1 MCQVLPKLSFFFVF
15 LYRMNAA
22 NAPRNTS
29 GGGPAKLVVGVVF
42 LILVLVAL
50 YYLYQYLYGKNP
62 SQGSVD
68 LLTGNIPMTQTVQ
81 DASGNKSVAINQLS
95 GVLDGGEYSTSFWM
109 YVADT
114 KGLAGTSQLAHLME
128 ISKDRVP
135 IAQASR
141 GNTLLFVG
149 LSPVDG
155 TLVVR
160 QNTSDPS
167 TYAID
172 NTLGDANG
180 TSTKYP
186 LEGLIKNYNSSASP
200 YKNDSRCD
208 IINGIEYQRWI
219 LVTVVGNGR
228 TLDVYIDGKLARS
241 CVYQS
246 SFALNSSD
254 GKATAYFGL
263 NNDSKLKGYFS
274 AGKFY
279 NYALTPDAVW
289 ALYQQGPGGSF
300 SITDWFKNLFNV
312 NVSFSNIAGTQ

>member
-1 MCQVLPKLSFFFVF
+1 
-15 LYRMNAA
+15 MNAA
-22 NAPRNTS
+22 NAPRNT
-29 GGGPAKLVVGVVF
+29 GGGPTKLVLGVVF
-42 LILVLVAL
+42 LILVLVGL
-50 YYLYQYLYGKNP
+50 YYLYQFLYGKSP
-62 SQGSVD
+62 TQGSVD
-68 LLTGNIPMTQTVQ
+68 ILTGNIPMTKTIQ
-81 DASGNKSVAINQLS
+81 DASNNTAVAITQLS
-95 GVLDGGEYSTSFWM
+95 GILDGGEYSTSFWI

-114 KGLAGTSQLAHLME
+114 KGFAGTSSLSHLLE
-128 ISKDRVP
+128 ISRDRVNV
-135 IAQASR
+135 AQSNR
-141 GNTLLFVG
+141 GGTLVFVG

-160 QNTSDPS
+160 QNTSDS
-167 TYAID
+167 ETYGID
-172 NTLGDANG
+172 NKLGETSG
-180 TSTKYP
+180 TSKKYP
-186 LEGLIKNYNSSASP
+186 LSGLIANYNAGQSP
-200 YKNDSRCD
+200 YKNDTRCD

-246 SFALNSSD
+246 SFALGATD

-263 NNDSKLKGYFS
+263 NNGDKMKGFFS
-274 AGKFY
+274 SGKFY

-312 NVSFSNIAGTQ
+312 NVSFSTTAGLQ